1 MTKAATIWDGNAP
14 WNPTPIERL
23 WVSEPGEY
31 FSPQA
36 VNPTF
41 NFPFSPD
48 VMTISALESNVVN
61 PSSFECVPPLLST
74 ARLFAPHGELEGE
87 AMIIHRYS
95 RLDKIPNLPLDFDPL
110 DPLSLAQ
117 HGTCSCDS
125 VYIPVHRTH
134 SLNIS
139 HPVKPE
145 YPLYAVSS
153 SHIAWIRKHVGG
165 LAGHSNFYLAIVKL
179 PDPCP
184 SLLDTPNGHGL
195 CRAYDYPKE
204 FSNGYIH
211 IATTDIP
218 QIVLKTATRLEIDSV
233 EGRLLIGTSSNDI
246 HIIECSLIQFAVMKK
261 GHDSGSR

>member
-1 MTKAATIWDGNAP
+1 M
-14 WNPTPIERL
+14 
-23 WVSEPGEY
+23 
-31 FSPQA
+31 
-36 VNPTF
+36 
-41 NFPFSPD
+41 
-48 VMTISALESNVVN
+48 VN

-87 AMIIHRYS
+87 AMIVHRYS
-95 RLDKIPNLPLDFDPL
+95 RLDKIPNLPLDFNPL
-110 DPLSLAQ
+110 DHRSLLQ

-125 VYIPVHRTH
+125 VYIPVHLTH

-139 HPVKPE
+139 QPFKPE

-165 LAGHSNFYLAIVKL
+165 IKGHSNFYLAIVKL

-184 SLLDTPNGHGL
+184 SLLDTPNDHGP

-204 FSNGYIH
+204 FSNVYTH
-211 IATTDIP
+211 IVNTDIP
-218 QIVLKTATRLEIDSV
+218 EIVLKNATRLEIDSV

-246 HIIECSLIQFAVMKK
+246 HIFECSYVQFDVTKK
-261 GHDSGSR
+261 GYYSGSR